1 MTDAISNNAANVLKA
16 AARSAE
22 STSKAS
28 VDAAEVAETAPAPV
42 KVEPSS
48 VEISP
53 ALQNSLAEADFDVEK
68 VEQIKAALEQGNY
81 PLNDRKIAESFDP
94 LEKLL

>member
-53 ALQNSLAEADFDVEK
+53 AL
-68 VEQIKAALEQGNY
+68 
-81 PLNDRKIAESFDP
+81 
-94 LEKLL
+94 